1 VFRPVELPL
10 CASVIHCFWPLDFG
24 PIAEL
29 SGDPSESSVM
39 LAVTDASVTKSA

>member
-10 CASVIHCFWPLDFG
+10 RASVIHCFWPLDFG

-29 SGDPSESSVM
+29 SGVPSESLVM
-39 LAVTDASVTKSA
+39 FGVTKSA